1 MDPIEDY
8 YRLYEEY
15 DQLFHQENDLLQ
27 SDSPSCTTL
36 FLEKKAKM
44 LESLEESV
52 SRLKTMCRDK
62 PNPDPVFQ
70 KRIQKC
76 QNKLLQLFY
85 LDRENE
91 RLWLKQNSLAKKTL
105 KPAVSAKKL
114 NESYGN

>member
-8 YRLYEEY
+8 YRLCEEY

-27 SDSPSCTTL
+27 SETLHCTNL

-44 LESLEESV
+44 LESLEKSV
-52 SRLKTMCRDK
+52 TRLKTMHRDK

-105 KPAVSAKKL
+105 KLAVSAKKL